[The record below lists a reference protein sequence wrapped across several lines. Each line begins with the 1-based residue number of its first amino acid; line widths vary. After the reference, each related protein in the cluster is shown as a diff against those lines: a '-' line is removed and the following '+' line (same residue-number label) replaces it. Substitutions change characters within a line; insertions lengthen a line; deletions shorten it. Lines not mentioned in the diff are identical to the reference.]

1 MAEILALVAL
11 ILAVTAMN
19 RSRKN
24 AAKLTEE
31 IRKLRDEL
39 NLARADRGIPAPPI
53 AAGADAPPA
62 VSADAA
68 AADGE
73 APFASPWLRARE
85 GAEGP
90 GERAEGGVAE
100 DVTQAVEAS
109 ASMPAAAAAGDHAP
123 VRESL
128 ESRIGARW
136 AVWVGGLALALGGI
150 FMVKYAIESGVLSP
164 AVRLWLA
171 ALFGLVLVAAG
182 EVIRRREQPVAA
194 QPFQN
199 AMIPGV
205 LTAAGAVTLFGAAY
219 VAHGFYGFISAPVT
233 LVLLAA
239 IAVATIGLSLLHG
252 QALAGLGLLA
262 SMVTPLLVST
272 DEPDPRRLFAYL
284 SIAWLATLAASRVR
298 RWQAVPALA
307 NAGLGLW
314 GLLYL
319 AAADSVQVLPLTLAL
334 IVMLAGVA
342 LLWPGSQP
350 PEEVMS
356 AASADPIT
364 HGAGQSSEAGDVT
377 FPAGQASATAA
388 SDGAAMP
395 ASIRAAGCWQGI
407 LAPAFMPVSLCAAIA
422 AALPAIVLA
431 FLHPLPDS
439 AAAAFAALA
448 LALAALGAFRA
459 WALYPAVLAHLCALA
474 GTMVL
479 AGLSGRLAFET
490 LMSMPGQPSFDS
502 AAPVSLPGS
511 APVDLLLFLSAG
523 LGLAGA
529 AGIRLWR
536 RQAPGHAALC
546 SLLMAPFPV
555 AIAAVSFVA
564 FGNLSLDV
572 RHGLFAL
579 AAGLFFLAGAEV
591 FSRTM
596 TEERGRV
603 VELPQWALVSGGFA
617 FLVLALFA
625 LTDGLATTLLVALL
639 GFAMV
644 LATRLRPWP
653 VLPWA
658 MVGAAFV
665 VAVRIGWEPTIVGAA
680 NLSNMP
686 VFNQLLPGYGG
697 PALLLALSAYLL
709 RAWPGERARNLLQA
723 LACLFVLL
731 AVAIL
736 VRHAMNG
743 GVLDS
748 ATPTL
753 GEQAIYTL
761 LAAGASAVLMTLDLK
776 SPSPVFRY
784 GSMTIGALSMLSILS
799 AHFFA
804 LNPYFT
810 GELTG
815 RWPFFNLLLVGYLLP
830 GLAFA
835 GLAWYARGRRPAP
848 YVTLLALTGAAL
860 VFAWISLSVRRY
872 WHGEGIADWKGFLQ
886 GETYTY
892 SVVWLLT
899 GVALLALGS
908 RFDARSLRLASAA
921 LVFVA
926 VIKAFLVD
934 MSNLEGIL
942 RALSFI
948 GLGAVLIGIGLFYQK
963 ILSGRG
969 APPLGKPPAP
979 HAPSGNAGETRG
991 MLNAE

>member
-11 ILAVTAMN
+11 ILAITAMN

-39 NLARADRGIPAPPI
+39 NLMKADGVLPAPPI
-53 AAGADAPPA
+53 AAGADAALPA
-62 VSADAA
+62 PADAT

-73 APFASPWLRARE
+73 APFASPWLQARQE
-85 GAEGP
+85 AGDP
-90 GERAEGGVAE
+90 GERAQGEAAGDA
-100 DVTQAVEAS
+100 TQAVEAPS
-109 ASMPAAAAAGDHAP
+109 SMPAAAAGGDLTP

-171 ALFGLVLVAAG
+171 ALFGLALVAVG
-182 EVIRRREQPVAA
+182 EVIRRRGQPVAA

-205 LTAAGAVTLFGAAY
+205 LTAAGVVTLFGATY
-219 VAHGFYGFISAPVT
+219 VAHGFYGFMGAPLT
-233 LVLLAA
+233 FVLLAG

-284 SIAWLATLAASRVR
+284 TIAWLATLAASRLR

-314 GLLYL
+314 ALLYL

-342 LLWPGSQP
+342 LLWPGSQS
-350 PEEVMS
+350 PEDAMS
-356 AASADPIT
+356 AASADAIADST
-364 HGAGQSSEAGDVT
+364 GQPSEAEIVT
-377 FPAGQASATAA
+377 AATGQASATAA

-395 ASIRAAGCWQGI
+395 ASIRVARRWQGI
-407 LAPAFMPVSLCAAIA
+407 LAPAFMPVSLSAAIA

-431 FLHPLPDS
+431 FLHPQPAS
-439 AAAAFAALA
+439 AAVAFAALA

-459 WALYPAVLAHLCALA
+459 WALYPALLAHLCALA
-474 GTMVL
+474 GAMVL
-479 AGLSGRLAFET
+479 AGVSGRLALET
-490 LMSMPGQPSFDS
+490 LTSLPGQPSFDS
-502 AAPVSLPGS
+502 AAPVSFAGS
-511 APVDLLLFLSAG
+511 APVNLLLFLSAG
-523 LGLAGA
+523 LVIAGA
-529 AGIRLWR
+529 AGIALWR
-536 RQAPGHAALC
+536 RQGPAHAAFC
-546 SLLMAPFPV
+546 SLLMAGFPV

-564 FGNLSLDV
+564 FGDLSLDV
-572 RHGLFAL
+572 KHGLFAL
-579 AAGLFFLAGAEV
+579 AAGLFFLACAEV
-591 FSRTM
+591 FSRGM
-596 TEERGRV
+596 TEAGDRV
-603 VELPQWALVSGGFA
+603 AELPQWALVLGGFA

-625 LTDGLATTLLVALL
+625 LTDGLATTLLVTLL

-644 LATRLRPWP
+644 LSTRLRPWP

-658 MVGAAFV
+658 MVGAALV
-665 VAVRIGWEPTIVGAA
+665 VAVRIGWEPTIVGAV
-680 NLSNMP
+680 NLSKTP
-686 VFNQLLPGYGG
+686 LFNQLLPGYGG
-697 PALLLALSAYLL
+697 PALLLALSAYML

-748 ATPTL
+748 AAPTL

-784 GSMTIGALSMLSILS
+784 GSMTIGGLSMLSILS

-926 VIKAFLVD
+926 VIKAFVVD

-969 APPLGKPPAP
+969 APPLGNPSAP
-979 HAPSGNAGETRG
+979 HAPTGNAGESRE